1 MRWLYFDKKNRLRP
15 EYQKLLCTE
24 WHLTGNEVVGV
35 YMCKMYFFR
44 DDKPV
49 SPAVTV
55 KACFKTTTGVSTG
68 TTGISG
74 TGGSSGTTGGAGST
88 GSGGASATTVTT
100 PKVCTVE
107 EGMDNP
113 SVSGDI
119 CYGVIC

>member
-1 MRWLYFDKKNRLRP
+1 MWYS
-15 EYQKLLCTE
+15 
-24 WHLTGNEVVGV
+24 
-35 YMCKMYFFR
+35 R

-68 TTGISG
+68 TTGTSG
-74 TGGSSGTTGGAGST
+74 TGGSSGTTGGAGSTGST

-113 SVSGDI
+113 SVSGVI